1 MSENIVNKIM
11 GKGKKIGSEPKI
23 NVPKGTTKVPSLKG
37 NMNPTVP
44 KGIDMPKPWKKS
56 K

>member
-1 MSENIVNKIM
+1 MSDIVNKIM
-11 GKGKKIGSEPKI
+11 GKGKKIGSEPKVDI
-23 NVPKGTTKVPSLKG
+23 PKGTTKLSLKG